1 MIIYGEFLFL
11 ENFITGLLL
20 LILTAALM
28 SKGVSKLR
36 IFAGAILCGAAS
48 FEIFLAA
55 VGPAAIAFRILAAVL
70 IVYIGLGA
78 ENIKAL
84 LRETLL
90 FLALTLISGGAV
102 MALMLWHQIPSL
114 SGTGVFYIPPVT
126 YLRLLCFG
134 IIAFGF
140 SYKVVCIIKDLRLK
154 NLLCGT
160 AEVRIGGETLSFSAM
175 IDSGNYLKEPISGR
189 PVVLIGSKAAQKLKG
204 FIGDERYVIIPFS
217 GAGVRKGILEGIRSD
232 CVNFRGNEVKSVV
245 LAFYDGEFEDSDMI
259 LGRDFLD
266 RGISDSESDLGVKRR
281 KSSRCG
287 VRSERERI

>member
-20 LILTAALM
+20 LILTAVLT

-36 IFAGAILCGAAS
+36 IFVGAILCGAAS

-55 VGPAAIAFRILAAVL
+55 VGPAAIAFRAAAALL

-78 ENIKAL
+78 ESIKAL
-84 LRETLL
+84 LCETLL

-102 MALMLWHQIPSL
+102 MALMLWQQVPSL

-160 AEVRIGGETLSFSAM
+160 AEVSIGGETLSFSAM

-189 PVVLIGSKAAQKLKG
+189 PVVLIGTKAAQKLKM

-245 LAFYDGEFEDSDMI
+245 LAFYDGEFEDSEMI

-266 RGISDSESDLGVKRR
+266 RGISDSESDLGVKRG

-287 VRSERERI
+287 VRRERI

>member
-28 SKGVSKLR
+28 SKAVSKLR
-36 IFAGAILCGAAS
+36 IFVGAILCGAAS

-55 VGPAAIAFRILAAVL
+55 AGPAAIAFRIAVAVL

-102 MALMLWHQIPSL
+102 MALMLWQQVPSL

-140 SYKVVCIIKDLRLK
+140 SYKVVCVIKDLRLK

-232 CVNFRGNEVKSVV
+232 CVNFRGDEVKSVV
-245 LAFYDGEFEDSDMI
+245 LAFYDGEFEDSEMI

-287 VRSERERI
+287 VQRERERI

>member
-20 LILTAALM
+20 LILTAVLM
-28 SKGVSKLR
+28 SKAVSKLR
-36 IFAGAILCGAAS
+36 IFVGAILCGAAS

-55 VGPAAIAFRILAAVL
+55 AGPAAIAFRIAAAVL

-102 MALMLWHQIPSL
+102 MALMLWQQVPSL

-140 SYKVVCIIKDLRLK
+140 SYKVVCVIKDLRLK

-245 LAFYDGEFEDSDMI
+245 LAFYDGEFEDSEMI

-266 RGISDSESDLGVKRR
+266 RGISDSESDLGVKRG

-287 VRSERERI
+287 VRRERERI

>member
-20 LILTAALM
+20 LILTAVLM

-36 IFAGAILCGAAS
+36 IFVGAILCGAAS

-55 VGPAAIAFRILAAVL
+55 AGPAAIAFRILAAVL

-102 MALMLWHQIPSL
+102 MALMLWQQVPSL

-245 LAFYDGEFEDSDMI
+245 LAFYDGEFEDSEMI

-266 RGISDSESDLGVKRR
+266 RGISDSESDLGVKRG

>member
-20 LILTAALM
+20 LILTAVLM

-36 IFAGAILCGAAS
+36 IFVGAILCGAAS

-55 VGPAAIAFRILAAVL
+55 AGPAAIAFRILAAVL

-102 MALMLWHQIPSL
+102 MALMLWQQVPSL

-189 PVVLIGSKAAQKLKG
+189 PVALIGSKAAQKLKG

-245 LAFYDGEFEDSDMI
+245 LAFYDGEFEDSEMI

-266 RGISDSESDLGVKRR
+266 RGISDSESDLGVKRG

>member
-20 LILTAALM
+20 LILTAVLT

-36 IFAGAILCGAAS
+36 IFVGAILCGAAS

-55 VGPAAIAFRILAAVL
+55 VGPAAIAFRAAAVLL

-102 MALMLWHQIPSL
+102 MALMLWQQVPSL

-160 AEVRIGGETLSFSAM
+160 AEVSIGGETLSFSAM

-189 PVVLIGSKAAQKLKG
+189 SVVLIGTKAAEKLKG

-217 GAGVRKGILEGIRSD
+217 SAGVRKGILEGIRSD

-245 LAFYDGEFEDSDMI
+245 LAFYDGEFEDSEMI

-266 RGISDSESDLGVKRR
+266 RGISDSESDLGVKKGKR
-281 KSSRCG
+281 SRCG
-287 VRSERERI
+287 VRRERERI

>member
-20 LILTAALM
+20 LILTAVLT

-36 IFAGAILCGAAS
+36 IFVGAILCGAAS

-55 VGPAAIAFRILAAVL
+55 VGPAAIAFRAAAALL

-78 ENIKAL
+78 ESIKAL

-102 MALMLWHQIPSL
+102 MALMLWQQVPSL

-160 AEVRIGGETLSFSAM
+160 AEVSIGGETLSFSAM

-189 PVVLIGSKAAQKLKG
+189 PVVLIGTKAAQKLKM

-245 LAFYDGEFEDSDMI
+245 LAFYDGEFEDSEMI

-266 RGISDSESDLGVKRR
+266 RGISDSESDLGVKRG

-287 VRSERERI
+287 VRRERI

>member
-20 LILTAALM
+20 LILTAVLM
-28 SKGVSKLR
+28 SKCVSKLR
-36 IFAGAILCGAAS
+36 IFVGAILCGAAS

-55 VGPAAIAFRILAAVL
+55 AGPAAIAFRILAAVL

-102 MALMLWHQIPSL
+102 MALMLWQQVPSL

-245 LAFYDGEFEDSDMI
+245 LAFYDGEFEDSEMI

-266 RGISDSESDLGVKRR
+266 RGISDSESDLGVKRG